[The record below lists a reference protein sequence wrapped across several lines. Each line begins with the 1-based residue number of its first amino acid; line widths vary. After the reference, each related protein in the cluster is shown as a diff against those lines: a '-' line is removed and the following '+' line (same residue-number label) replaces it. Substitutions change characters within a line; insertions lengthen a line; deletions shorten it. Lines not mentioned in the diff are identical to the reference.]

1 VIPRR
6 TVACL
11 SVAQLVSWGVSYH
24 LIAVFG
30 ETIAADLGWSRPVAY
45 GGLTLALVVTGVC
58 SPVAGGAI
66 DRLGGRPAMAAGSF
80 FNALG
85 CVGVA
90 MAHHLPLYYAAWVSL
105 GIGMRLTL
113 YEAAF
118 AALAR
123 IGGSEARRPM
133 SQITLLGGLASTVF
147 WPIGHALGE
156 RLGWRGALM
165 AYAAL
170 ALLTVP
176 LHLTIP
182 GARHDE
188 AAGGPGRPREA
199 PLART

>member
-1 VIPRR
+1 
-6 TVACL
+6 
-11 SVAQLVSWGVSYH
+11 
-24 LIAVFG
+24 
-30 ETIAADLGWSRPVAY
+30 
-45 GGLTLALVVTGVC
+45 
-58 SPVAGGAI
+58 
-66 DRLGGRPAMAAGSF
+66 
-80 FNALG
+80 
-85 CVGVA
+85 
-90 MAHHLPLYYAAWVSL
+90 VSL

-123 IGGSEARRPM
+123 IGGPEARRPM